1 VVLRCVL
8 VLLCP
13 GGADQME
20 ASQGQGKCIN
30 AYVPLQSQ
38 AKKMVT
44 SSDSR
49 EDDYVGA
56 LIYRESQLRKTEAAA
71 AAESHRIQLGRD
83 QPVKQDS
90 ISLLTMIQMSL
101 ET

>member
-1 VVLRCVL
+1 VSGRCGPDGSKSRSRQVYN
-8 VLLCP
+8 
-13 GGADQME
+13 
-20 ASQGQGKCIN
+20 N